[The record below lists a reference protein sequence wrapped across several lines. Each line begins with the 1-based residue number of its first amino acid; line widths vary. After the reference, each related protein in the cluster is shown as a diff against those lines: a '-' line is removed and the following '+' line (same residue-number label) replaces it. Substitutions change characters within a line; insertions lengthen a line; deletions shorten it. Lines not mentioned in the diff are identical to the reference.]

1 VTATAPAPVLVAD
14 DDYGVRTTVV
24 EILRRAGYQVL
35 EAPDGQ
41 SALATVRQQQ
51 VGLIVLDI
59 RMPVLDG
66 VSVLDAL
73 DDPPAVLLVSAF
85 SVDPETRAR
94 VGPKVFRYLRKPVPP
109 GQLLEVVA
117 EALTAASGT

>member
-1 VTATAPAPVLVAD
+1 VAD